1 MAEQQRPNG
10 LARTVQEAEAAL
22 HRAADLD
29 AAGQPMQ
36 AAEQYVVGIR
46 LLKSAIAEGKP
57 ARQDSI
63 VARSSRLLES
73 ASERFKARPLPAP
86 PAPPDPEAPRAW
98 RDAAATRPRSPQI
111 CEEQVQASRTR
122 APPEATQPH
131 GRARPQQAAAAP
143 APGPSSWWPGWF
155 GGGSGAAAAG
165 LGKGAAPPPT
175 RAPPAAAA
183 AAASGAAASTRPPAP
198 APVPAPAAARRP
210 SPAPTPAPLGELK
223 GVDRKLALQASS
235 APARCPAPLPPR
247 RPRRLPRRRAGAGGR
262 RRGA

>member
-1 MAEQQRPNG
+1 MAEQQRSNG
-10 LARTVQEAEAAL
+10 LARTVQEADAAL

-29 AAGQPMQ
+29 SAGQPMQ

-46 LLKSAIAEGKP
+46 LLKSAIAEGKL

-122 APPEATQPH
+122 APPEAAQTCGTQH
-131 GRARPQQAAAAP
+131 ALWRTADADIHINAT
-143 APGPSSWWPGWF
+143 F
-155 GGGSGAAAAG
+155 GQ
-165 LGKGAAPPPT
+165 
-175 RAPPAAAA
+175 
-183 AAASGAAASTRPPAP
+183 
-198 APVPAPAAARRP
+198 RR
-210 SPAPTPAPLGELK
+210 SDHT
-223 GVDRKLALQASS
+223 
-235 APARCPAPLPPR
+235 
-247 RPRRLPRRRAGAGGR
+247 
-262 RRGA
+262 